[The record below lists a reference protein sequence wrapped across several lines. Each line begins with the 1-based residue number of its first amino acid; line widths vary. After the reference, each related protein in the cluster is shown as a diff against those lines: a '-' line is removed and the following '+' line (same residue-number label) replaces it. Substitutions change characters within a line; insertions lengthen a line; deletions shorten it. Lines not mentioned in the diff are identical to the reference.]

1 MWVPGFVPTSQS
13 HAYCWVIGLACKGA
27 LSSGLP
33 NIVTVISLIL
43 ELCFYLFPHQN
54 LRVLLVYVCCMCE

>member
-13 HAYCWVIGLACKGA
+13 HAYSWVVGLACKGA

-33 NIVTVISLIL
+33 NIVTVISLML
-43 ELCFYLFPHQN
+43 ELCFYLFPPSEFACSAC
-54 LRVLLVYVCCMCE
+54 LCVLHM